1 MPLICTE
8 CGWAEW
14 SLLSAAREAGGS
26 RVPLPRRTNRCAHTA
41 RCHAR
46 SVQSPRAPAGQ
57 KWFKWVVC
65 MQHPQPVLA
74 KHAKIEAACDPCA
87 ATSTAR
93 PAPACAAHLM
103 PSFGARCS
111 FPGRS
116 ASPLHPAS
124 PQRRKRRPCAAS
136 RCPARG
142 HGRARPAQRRW
153 ARAQARPVGAAPA
166 LTLAQAH
173 PVGAAP
179 LGAGLPEGDR
189 VRGAVDQE
197 RVAGHAELR
206 TVLVVA
212 AVACAARADMMGRAH
227 ARRPPLAGRSRGLG
241 RGGAAKDSRGV
252 RALRAQGRPHST
264 NSTRH
269 FQPCFAF
276 SDVICQMVA
285 KGRAPGTGVVE
296 TDVPACGH
304 AGRGAPVMTA
314 TSSARAV
321 PSGVRTRSVGR
332 RALYAASNVSPL
344 NSGMTSAGCA
354 SAAPPGARCFVRVM
368 PANPNPTS
376 WTVEQEVLA
385 SVAGE
390 EQAGQRP

>member
-8 CGWAEW
+8 CGWAKW
-14 SLLSAAREAGGS
+14 SLSSAAREDGGS
-26 RVPLPRRTNRCAHTA
+26 RVPLPRRTNRRAHTA

-65 MQHPQPVLA
+65 MQHPRLCWPNMPELQKLKLPAIHVL
-74 KHAKIEAACDPCA
+74 HIHCA
-87 ATSTAR
+87 PRSCLR
-93 PAPACAAHLM
+93 CALM
-103 PSFGARCS
+103 PSFGARRL
-111 FPGRS
+111 FPSRS

-124 PQRRKRRPCAAS
+124 PQRRERRPCAAS
-136 RCPARG
+136 RCPAHGR
-142 HGRARPAQRRW
+142 GRARPAQRRW
-153 ARAQARPVGAAPA
+153 ATAQAGPFGAAP
-166 LTLAQAH
+166 TPSLAQAH

-189 VRGAVDQE
+189 MRGAVDQE

-296 TDVPACGH
+296 TDVPACRH

-368 PANPNPTS
+368 PT
-376 WTVEQEVLA
+376 
-385 SVAGE
+385 
-390 EQAGQRP
+390 